1 MEGEPGEQRRWV
13 PATGVV
19 NARDLGGLPIVGG
32 GSTSFG
38 QLFRSARLSELDA
51 AGRTAIEALDLVEII
66 DLRRNDERAAHPGPY
81 STAHLGLVGQP
92 SLFDADVASL
102 RTRADGERWLLD
114 DYLGMLTTG
123 AGQVGAIVR
132 RIAHAGGPVL
142 FHCTGG
148 KDRTGIVAAIVLSA
162 VGVQREVVLDDFEL
176 TNRRRGPEHLPDVV
190 AAFVEHGIG

>member
-1 MEGEPGEQRRWV
+1 
-13 PATGVV
+13 
-19 NARDLGGLPIVGG
+19 
-32 GSTSFG
+32 
-38 QLFRSARLSELDA
+38 
-51 AGRTAIEALDLVEII
+51 
-66 DLRRNDERAAHPGPY
+66 
-81 STAHLGLVGQP
+81 
-92 SLFDADVASL
+92 
-102 RTRADGERWLLD
+102 ERWLLD

-162 VGVQREVVLDDFEL
+162 VGVEREVVLDDFEL

-190 AAFVEHGIG
+190 AAFVEHGIGREAAAALLRASRPLMATALEVVDEQHGSIGRYLTEACGLDDADLAALTSRLVEAPGPVIG